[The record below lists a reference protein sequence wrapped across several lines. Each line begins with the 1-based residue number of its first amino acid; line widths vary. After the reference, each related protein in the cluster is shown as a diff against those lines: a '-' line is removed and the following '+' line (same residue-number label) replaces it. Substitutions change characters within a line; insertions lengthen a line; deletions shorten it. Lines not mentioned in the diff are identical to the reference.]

1 MTKPIPQAYAVPV
14 SGTAA
19 DGPYV
24 TAEPESYQQ
33 QTQAPQV
40 TTQQPRG
47 PHPGDF
53 VVVVAQDQPGNYP
66 ARQPS
71 DWCCLSWVSFIF
83 CCWPVV
89 SNSTTTFTIG

>member
-19 DGPYV
+19 EGPYV
-24 TAEPESYQQ
+24 TAESYQQ
-33 QTQAPQV
+33 SEAPQV

-47 PHPGDF
+47 PRTGDV
-53 VVVVAQDQPGNYP
+53 VVVVAQDQSGNFP
-66 ARQPS
+66 AQQPS

-89 SNSTTTFTIG
+89 RKQLSFQRVGST